1 MSTYLR
7 TWQPGG
13 TFFLTLALANRDS
26 ALLTEHVGLLRT
38 AFRQAR
44 SARPFRIDAMVVLPE
59 HLHLLCTLPAAD
71 ADYATRIAHLKAGF
85 SRGVPECGS
94 LARRSRRERGIWQR
108 RYWEHTVRDEKD
120 LLGHIDYIHYNPVK
134 HGYVSQARDW
144 PWSSFHRF
152 VANGMLA
159 PDWAGICE
167 NNPPTRYG
175 E

>member
-1 MSTYLR
+1 MWTDDVWLADSTPVECGRSRETAKRSELAGWASYGWCPSHSRWFWGLR
-7 TWQPGG
+7 
-13 TFFLTLALANRDS
+13 
-26 ALLTEHVGLLRT
+26 
-38 AFRQAR
+38 
-44 SARPFRIDAMVVLPE
+44 
-59 HLHLLCTLPAAD
+59 LHLLCTLPAAD

-85 SRGVPECGS
+85 SHALPECGS
-94 LARRSRRERGIWQR
+94 PAHRSRRERGIWQR